1 MPTIIKNGIQY
12 NVNPN
17 AIGASELT
25 VTTPEVEVIGKA
37 PLFDSRHS
45 AFNGNELLDITGDI
59 SNKAIDTTSNAMYA
73 ITKPLFKM
81 ANPVLRTIFT
91 QSPSY
96 LDSKGTIYNDLL
108 DNGKSRLGMYG
119 LVQDEN
125 NKHVWHT
132 KNLDKQCAKVA
143 NQLSQVMANRP
154 TAGDAWTTK
163 GIYGDS
169 TIVSGYKLPKMKHY
183 SRFTADLY
191 NRAAAEYVKHN
202 IEDKDIQ
209 TGDIVDLY
217 YYKSP
222 KQKIAYKYGYNRM
235 NTHTGRILR
244 TDPYD
249 KSKTFVVHNV
259 NGNVISQPI
268 GDLLGGLGKVG
279 ITAIR
284 RPFTKNDKR

>member
-17 AIGASELT
+17 VAGASELV
-25 VTTPEVEVIGKA
+25 VTTPEVEVVDKA
-37 PLFDSRHS
+37 PLFDSRYS
-45 AFNGNELLDITGDI
+45 TFNGDELLNIAGDV
-59 SNKAIDTTSNAMYA
+59 SDKVVDTATNAAYA

-81 ANPVLRTIFT
+81 ANPILRNIFT
-91 QSPSY
+91 KPPSY
-96 LDSKGTIYNDLL
+96 SDSKGTIYNDLL
-108 DNGKSRLGMYG
+108 DNGRSRLGMYG

-125 NKHVWHT
+125 NEHVWHT

-169 TIVSGYKLPKMKHY
+169 TIVSGYKLPKIGHY
-183 SRFTADLY
+183 SRFITDLY
-191 NRAAAEYVKHN
+191 NRTAAEYVKHN
-202 IEDKDIQ
+202 IEDKDLQ

-222 KQKIAYKYGYNRM
+222 KQKMAYVNGDNRM
-235 NTHTGRILR
+235 NTHTGRILK